1 MGRRGPHKN
10 PPPSLSG
17 EIVFALML
25 LPHSLCPLY
34 KASSALPSIWFSFS
48 RVRISKISPMEGSSL
63 TNEEIEAALQLIQL
77 ISSGSRRCDATIGKF
92 KLEEGEDE
100 REDGS
105 TAAAYASSPS
115 PSSIEKIVQRKN
127 GSFGE
132 RKRKL
137 LLSSTGAQ
145 IRRGIV
151 QNEMKAAEQLLNLSE
166 EEGEGGG
173 RQESGSNISEASYVT
188 DASSAVAMETRAD
201 QERESE
207 AKQGGGGGGG
217 GRSNSNR
224 RGLASFYTEEGERDF
239 MEEES
244 CLADFL
250 CRRRKRKFRSLI
262 DIYTITNPLNG
273 SRD

>member
-1 MGRRGPHKN
+1 
-10 PPPSLSG
+10 
-17 EIVFALML
+17 
-25 LPHSLCPLY
+25 
-34 KASSALPSIWFSFS
+34 
-48 RVRISKISPMEGSSL
+48 MEGSSL

-77 ISSGSRRCDATIGKF
+77 ISSGSRRRDTTIGRF
-92 KLEEGEDE
+92 KLEEEEYEE
-100 REDGS
+100 REDIGS
-105 TAAAYASSPS
+105 TAAAYSSSPS
-115 PSSIEKIVQRKN
+115 PSSIKKILQRKN

-132 RKRKL
+132 RKRSKL

-145 IRRGIV
+145 IRSGI
-151 QNEMKAAEQLLNLSE
+151 QNEMKAAEQLLHLSE

-173 RQESGSNISEASYVT
+173 RQESGSNISEAASYVT

-217 GRSNSNR
+217 GGRSKSNR
-224 RGLASFYTEEGERDF
+224 RGLSSSYMEEGEGDF
-239 MEEES
+239 MEEEC

-262 DIYTITNPLNG
+262 DIYTITNPSNG

>member
-1 MGRRGPHKN
+1 
-10 PPPSLSG
+10 
-17 EIVFALML
+17 
-25 LPHSLCPLY
+25 
-34 KASSALPSIWFSFS
+34 
-48 RVRISKISPMEGSSL
+48 MEGSSL
-63 TNEEIEAALQLIQL
+63 TNEEIEAALQLMQL
-77 ISSGSRRCDATIGKF
+77 ISSGSRRRDATIGRF
-92 KLEEGEDE
+92 KLEEEEYEE

-115 PSSIEKIVQRKN
+115 PSSIKKILQRKN
-127 GSFGE
+127 GSF
-132 RKRKL
+132 RKRKRSKL
-137 LLSSTGAQ
+137 LLSGTGAQ
-145 IRRGIV
+145 IRRGI
-151 QNEMKAAEQLLNLSE
+151 QNEMKAAEQLLHLSE

-173 RQESGSNISEASYVT
+173 RQESGSNISEVASYVT

-217 GRSNSNR
+217 GRSKSNR
-224 RGLASFYTEEGERDF
+224 RGLSSFYMEEGEGDF
-239 MEEES
+239 MEEEC

>member
-1 MGRRGPHKN
+1 
-10 PPPSLSG
+10 
-17 EIVFALML
+17 
-25 LPHSLCPLY
+25 
-34 KASSALPSIWFSFS
+34 
-48 RVRISKISPMEGSSL
+48 MEGSSL

-77 ISSGSRRCDATIGKF
+77 ISSGSRRRDETIGKF
-92 KLEEGEDE
+92 KLGEEEE

-105 TAAAYASSPS
+105 TAAAAYASSPS
-115 PSSIEKIVQRKN
+115 PSSIKKILQRKN

-145 IRRGIV
+145 IRRGGI
-151 QNEMKAAEQLLNLSE
+151 QNEMKAAEQLLHLSE
-166 EEGEGGG
+166 EEGG

-207 AKQGGGGGGG
+207 AKRGGGGGG
-217 GRSNSNR
+217 GRSKSNR
-224 RGLASFYTEEGERDF
+224 RGLSSFYMEEGEGDF
-239 MEEES
+239 MEEEC

>member
-145 IRRGIV
+145 IRRGI

-217 GRSNSNR
+217 GRSKSNR

>member
-1 MGRRGPHKN
+1 M
-10 PPPSLSG
+10 
-17 EIVFALML
+17 E
-25 LPHSLCPLY
+25 
-34 KASSALPSIWFSFS
+34 
-48 RVRISKISPMEGSSL
+48 EGSSL

-77 ISSGSRRCDATIGKF
+77 ISSGSRRRDATIGRF
-92 KLEEGEDE
+92 KLEEEE
-100 REDGS
+100 REDGCS

-115 PSSIEKIVQRKN
+115 PSSIKKILQRKS

-132 RKRKL
+132 RKRSKL
-137 LLSSTGAQ
+137 LLSSTGSQ
-145 IRRGIV
+145 IRRGV
-151 QNEMKAAEQLLNLSE
+151 QNEMKAAEQLLHLSEEEE

-217 GRSNSNR
+217 SRSKSNR
-224 RGLASFYTEEGERDF
+224 RGLSSSYMEEGEGDF
-239 MEEES
+239 MEEEC

-273 SRD
+273 SRN